1 MYVNILLYIGEMKM
15 IHVTVDIM
23 NYSRDFLDNTS
34 GKSKSSTNVNLL
46 LCQQDSILV
55 KYVFIKC

>member
-1 MYVNILLYIGEMKM
+1 M

-23 NYSRDFLDNTS
+23 NYSRDFLDNAS
-34 GKSKSSTNVNLL
+34 GKSKSSTNVNLS

-55 KYVFIKC
+55 KYVFIQC